1 MKTLLSNC
9 EGEYFGKVSTFKKKK
24 RFLKKARSYAS
35 SDENLA
41 EVHVVFMKKLSKKEC
56 AAANVE
62 DGHHVICD
70 KLVPGSQKFFM
81 TTTYF
86 K

>member
-1 MKTLLSNC
+1 MKTILSNC
-9 EGEYFGKVSTFKKKK
+9 EGEYFGKVSTFKEKKI
-24 RFLKKARSYAS
+24 FLKKARSYAS
-35 SDENLA
+35 YDENLDD
-41 EVHVVFMKKLSKKEC
+41 VDVIFMKKLSKKEC

-62 DGHHVICD
+62 YGHHVICN